1 MICKNEIS
9 KGVQGC
15 LPHPPLQKKR
25 KDELKVVSSLS
36 FSKGHG
42 GEERT
47 KSGTQKRVHKHAVV
61 RACNLAT
68 CVTCSSQEGG
78 LWGRLQHRPGAK
90 NRINEGKLYLYPNEQ
105 YDEERLERKN
115 INLE

>member
-1 MICKNEIS
+1 MKYQ
-9 KGVQGC
+9 KVFKAAY
-15 LPHPPLQKKR
+15 PPPLQKKR

-78 LWGRLQHRPGAK
+78 FGGGYSTDPEPKTESMKENFTYTLMNNMMRRDLK
-90 NRINEGKLYLYPNEQ
+90 GK
-105 YDEERLERKN
+105 
-115 INLE
+115 I